1 MVSGS
6 WLLKAVRCLATSKVT
21 TSRTKIHFDF
31 FTFASVSTDLLVG
44 GLTKK
49 AVENR
54 RPHKVGGVSRKAGFL
69 CIQVHSIPLTTSS
82 VTTSTRLQRADFV
95 ASKSFTK
102 FGYNEHPVI
111 TSNFFC
117 IFLLAVSGTQ

>member
-1 MVSGS
+1 MVVSGS
-6 WLLKAVRCLATSKVT
+6 WLLKAVRCLATSKFT

-54 RPHKVGGVSRKAGFL
+54 RPHKVGGVLRKAGFL
-69 CIQVHSIPLTTSS
+69 CIQVAGNHYYIPSAFGGINGTLH
-82 VTTSTRLQRADFV
+82 VELIRH
-95 ASKSFTK
+95 K
-102 FGYNEHPVI
+102 F
-111 TSNFFC
+111 
-117 IFLLAVSGTQ
+117 